1 MRDRRRRLSFLAAA
15 ALLASVLSVHSQ
27 LSPARAES
35 STQKP
40 LTGGWTQNGSY
51 VWHGTAR
58 TIGVHH
64 AFDATLTFDWP
75 EAAGNVFVGHSV
87 AKTHVLMNADG
98 TGTVRGV
105 EMFIGTVDG
114 RRGQT
119 IFQVEAA
126 ITNFTDYQGT
136 AVCLGGTGGLENLEC
151 AGSFVGK
158 SNLTGHWTS
167 GSYSFN
173 E

>member
-1 MRDRRRRLSFLAAA
+1 MRDGRRRLSFLAAA
-15 ALLASVLSVHSQ
+15 ALLASVLSVQSQ

-35 STQKP
+35 SIEKS
-40 LTGGWTQNGSY
+40 LSGGWTQNGSY
-51 VWHGTAR
+51 VWSGTAR
-58 TIGVHH
+58 TAGVHH

-75 EAAGNVFVGHSV
+75 EAVGNVFVGHSV
-87 AKTHVLMNADG
+87 AKARVLMNADG
-98 TGTVRGV
+98 TGKIRGV

-119 IFQVEAA
+119 IFEVEAA
-126 ITNFTDYQGT
+126 ITNFSDYQGT

-158 SNLTGHWTS
+158 SGLGGHWTS
-167 GSYSFN
+167 GSYSFD